1 VRSRG
6 CSSIRDE
13 IQAFVDVAE
22 HEECVVAEIRLDGNS
37 HDGGDGDDRKSVQD
51 PDRSE
56 RTG

>member
-1 VRSRG
+1 VTSRG

-13 IQAFVDVAE
+13 IQAFVDLAE
-22 HEECVVAEIRLDGNS
+22 HEECVVAGIRLDGTS
-37 HDGGDGDDRKSVQD
+37 HDGDDGDDRRAVQD